1 MKKITTA
8 FAAFILATGA
18 CHGAADTSTYYPGGL
33 FTECTSKYIN
43 VYGIESLNYRDN
55 YWRLVTKNGWGG
67 GNCALNVTA
76 ACQANLINAMGL
88 QEFNDNSIIG
98 VLSNIICSCQSDSDC
113 VSGFKCQKNINE
125 IYGQCLQISNY
136 CTNNNQC
143 DNEKGYICISGKCT
157 QKCYIDTK
165 PENTYWETV
174 KKDSTYNVP
183 MIEKESIYTCASS
196 GWSQT
201 TNYRCAE
208 HYYGTP
214 TSATSTCNRCPA
226 YPGPAT
232 SAPGSTL
239 QTDCYIP
246 KGTQYG
252 DQTGSFTIVNNDCH
266 HD

>member
-125 IYGQCLQISNY
+125 IYGRCLQISNY

-143 DNEKGYICISGKCT
+143 DNEKA
-157 QKCYIDTK
+157 
-165 PENTYWETV
+165 
-174 KKDSTYNVP
+174 
-183 MIEKESIYTCASS
+183 IYA
-196 GWSQT
+196 
-201 TNYRCAE
+201 
-208 HYYGTP
+208 
-214 TSATSTCNRCPA
+214 
-226 YPGPAT
+226 
-232 SAPGSTL
+232 
-239 QTDCYIP
+239 
-246 KGTQYG
+246 
-252 DQTGSFTIVNNDCH
+252 
-266 HD
+266 